1 MEVIGNGYYENLSFG
16 EIKNCGLGKKNIA
29 LQIIFANEERNYHIF
44 YQICS
49 VAKRLPHLHL
59 ENSIEFHCINP
70 ENNSKI
76 KGVDDLSCF
85 DDTITTILHLRSINI
100 NTFDIQNED
109 DDNTEA
115 TFISFDK
122 HLLLISEL
130 LGTNMNAMR
139 KWLCY
144 RKIISM
150 REDFLKPMN
159 AKQAI
164 RTRIA
169 LAKHIYSKLSNWIV
183 ICINNSLQFQ
193 DKVQCFINFQ
203 RYGKGFLARQRAE
216 WIRCERTAI
225 KIQMNIRG

>member
-1 MEVIGNGYYENLSFG
+1 MRIYPLEKSRIMV
-16 EIKNCGLGKKNIA
+16 
-29 LQIIFANEERNYHIF
+29 QANEERNYHIF

-49 VAKRLPHLHL
+49 VAKRLAHLHL

-70 ENNSKI
+70 ENNSRI

-85 DDTITTILHLRSINI
+85 DDTI
-100 NTFDIQNED
+100 
-109 DDNTEA
+109 
-115 TFISFDK
+115 K
-122 HLLLISEL
+122 L

-164 RTRIA
+164 RIRIA

-193 DKVQCFINFQ
+193 DKVQCFISVLDIYAFGTFEINSFKIL
-203 RYGKGFLARQRAE
+203 YKL
-216 WIRCERTAI
+216 CE
-225 KIQMNIRG
+225 

>member
-1 MEVIGNGYYENLSFG
+1 MLRIL
-16 EIKNCGLGKKNIA
+16 A
-29 LQIIFANEERNYHIF
+29 
-44 YQICS
+44 
-49 VAKRLPHLHL
+49 
-59 ENSIEFHCINP
+59 
-70 ENNSKI
+70 
-76 KGVDDLSCF
+76 
-85 DDTITTILHLRSINI
+85 TILHLRSINI

-139 KWLCY
+139 KWLRY

-150 REDFLKPMN
+150 RKDFLKPMN

-193 DKVQCFINFQ
+193 DKVQCFISVYKKMKRAILDFQ
-203 RYGKGFLARQRAE
+203 RYSKGFLARQRAE